1 MENKE
6 HVIMR
11 GSHVAEHILSN
22 LTWDP
27 STILYI
33 LSNQDDPASAVYVRN
48 KKKKCEEVG
57 IKCEVYDISKSTYEE
72 VTKILY

>member
-6 HVIMR
+6 PVIMR
-11 GSHVAEHILSN
+11 GSPVAEHMLSN

-27 STILYI
+27 STTLYI

-48 KKKKCEEVG
+48 KKKKCEE
-57 IKCEVYDISKSTYEE
+57 
-72 VTKILY
+72 